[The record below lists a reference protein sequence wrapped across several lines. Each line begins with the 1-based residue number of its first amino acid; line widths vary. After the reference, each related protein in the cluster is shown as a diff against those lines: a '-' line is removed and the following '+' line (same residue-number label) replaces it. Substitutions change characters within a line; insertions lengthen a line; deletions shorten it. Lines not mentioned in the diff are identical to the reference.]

1 MLILTGLELTMNGTV
16 KLKDNHYV
24 FGLLVGIGVSTDL
37 WVAFLSAALLYLFT
51 NENYNNR

>member
-37 WVAFLSAALLYLFT
+37 WIAFLSALLLYLFT
-51 NENYNNR
+51 NENYI